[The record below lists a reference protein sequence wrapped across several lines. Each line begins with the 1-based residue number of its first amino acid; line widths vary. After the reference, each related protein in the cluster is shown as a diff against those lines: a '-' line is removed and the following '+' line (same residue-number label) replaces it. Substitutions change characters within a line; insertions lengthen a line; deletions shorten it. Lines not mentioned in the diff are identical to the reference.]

1 MRLTPLD
8 AFNAAALGLARPP
21 AGREELA
28 AAQLRA
34 LRASLA
40 RAREQSPFYRERLAG
55 LAAGFP
61 AAPDDLAGLPFTT
74 PEELAA
80 RPEAFLAVSQ
90 SRVARV
96 VTLPSSGTS
105 GPPKRVFL
113 GEAELA
119 ATRAFFRKGMGYL
132 MGGRGHALVLL
143 PHATPDSV
151 GDQLRRALAEAGLG
165 FTGAWPPTTPPPG
178 RARPPSQAAACWP
191 AGGGLGRGR
200 ALGPGRWLR
209 AFTGEYLPA
218 SLAAR
223 VEGALACPVYG
234 HYGLTEI
241 GWGGAVACEARAGAH
256 CREGELW
263 WEVVDPRD
271 GRVLPDGAE
280 GELVVT
286 TLAPRAMPL
295 IRYRTGDWARL
306 EGGRCACGGLSL
318 RLAGLRGRLE
328 APRLAGGAALESSA
342 LDEVLFALPGLA
354 DYRASL
360 LAGRPERLAVDYL
373 ATPGRGD
380 PAPAI
385 PAALAGVPALGT
397 ALADGTLALEPP
409 RRVEGSAIFPGAKRI
424 IQDLREQGAMS
435 CGS

>member
-80 RPEAFLAVSQ
+80 RPEAFRAVSQ

-119 ATRAFFRKGMGYL
+119 ATRAFVRKGMGYL
-132 MGGRGHALVLL
+132 RGGRGHALVLL

-165 FTGAWPPTTPPPG
+165 FTGAWPPDDPAALAG
-178 RARPPSQAAACWP
+178 LARRLKPACLLGQPAAVLAV
-191 AGGGLGRGR
+191 AER
-200 ALGPGRWLR
+200 LGPGAVGCVLL
-209 AFTGEYLPA
+209 TGEYLPA

-306 EGGRCACGGLSL
+306 EGGRCAW
-318 RLAGLRGRLE
+318 
-328 APRLAGGAALESSA
+328 
-342 LDEVLFALPGLA
+342 
-354 DYRASL
+354 
-360 LAGRPERLAVDYL
+360 
-373 ATPGRGD
+373 GD
-380 PAPAI
+380 
-385 PAALAGVPALGT
+385 
-397 ALADGTLALEPP
+397 
-409 RRVEGSAIFPGAKRI
+409 
-424 IQDLREQGAMS
+424 
-435 CGS
+435 